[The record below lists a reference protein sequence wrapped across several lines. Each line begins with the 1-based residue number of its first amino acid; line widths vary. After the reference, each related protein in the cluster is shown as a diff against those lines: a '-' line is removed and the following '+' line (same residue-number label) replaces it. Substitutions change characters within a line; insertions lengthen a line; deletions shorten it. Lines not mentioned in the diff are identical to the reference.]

1 MRGGREDGL
10 QAALP
15 LARPLWGYAWASLN
29 SLVGLVG
36 GLSAGT
42 RPVRWRGVLLFEGG
56 RTGLAWLLR
65 IQGFKAIT
73 LGHVI
78 VTTERV
84 GDHILAHELCHVTQH
99 ERWGPLFYPAYLLTS
114 LTGYRRNPFEHQ
126 AERRAVEALARLA
139 AGGGPPEAAPPA
151 GEGRRDA

>member
-1 MRGGREDGL
+1 VAHGREDGIG
-10 QAALP
+10 AVLP
-15 LARPLWGYAWASLN
+15 HARPWWGYCWASLN

-36 GLSAGT
+36 ALSAGA
-42 RPVRWRGVLLFEGG
+42 RPVRWRGVLLCEGG
-56 RTGLAWLLR
+56 RTGLAWVLR
-65 IQGFKAIT
+65 VQGFKAIT

-84 GDHILAHELCHVTQH
+84 DDRILAHELCHVTQH

-126 AERRAVEALARLA
+126 AARRAAAALARLTA
-139 AGGGPPEAAPPA
+139 PPGGPS
-151 GEGRRDA
+151 